1 MATVAQ
7 MDFHGSCSWTVRGF
21 GNQIPSRLAWAH
33 RHILYRP
40 NPPAGIIRGQRLPFF
55 HYDTDEDFGFFRGR
69 VMAPPVW
76 IIRSTKERK
85 ERCTIWPLRGHPLVR
100 LVGYPFKNPPEVGEA
115 TLLWTE
121 GPPLSAADA
130 GRPLLLLDASWRR
143 AQAMRTHFPGLVC
156 RSLGGISTAYPRCSR
171 LGTDPD
177 SGLATV
183 EALYAACWACP
194 QTVCWRI
201 IARRRL
207 FCGRMAGPVP
217 YEPPSHSSAAGFS
230 VRLCLRR
237 YLP

>member
-1 MATVAQ
+1 

-55 HYDTDEDFGFFRGR
+55 RYDTDEDFGFFRGR

-183 EALYAACWACP
+183 EALYAACRLLGLPTDGLLTHYCQAEAFLRANGWA
-194 QTVCWRI
+194 
-201 IARRRL
+201 
-207 FCGRMAGPVP
+207 
-217 YEPPSHSSAAGFS
+217 SS
-230 VRLCLRR
+230 
-237 YLP
+237 P